1 MKKSG
6 FTLIELLVVIAIIG
20 ILAAILLPALARA
33 REAARRASCQNNL
46 KQWGVIFKM
55 YANESKGE
63 KWPMILHL
71 VTNELDQDNAYNSG
85 DIAAANAASCTINLY
100 PDFVGWTP
108 FMQVSQTYPE
118 YATHIKIMFCPS
130 DADGVTPYESGWLN
144 LGGDPEGPLD
154 ICRLGFVGRY
164 GEYRSLASQADE
176 YGTGHNPS
184 SYSYEYSGYATP
196 HELMIDETG
205 VDDGRF
211 GPGLGA
217 LLTTWQASS
226 NEQNPNLVDNDIQV
240 DDLGT
245 LHRLKEGIERFMIT
259 DINNPGASSM
269 AQSEMP
275 VMWDSSQF
283 RVLTPGGIGSAFN
296 HIPGGSNI
304 LYMDGHVGFVK
315 FTEDAKFPLDRGY
328 MYRPT

>member
-1 MKKSG
+1 MKKKG

-33 REAARRASCQNNL
+33 REAARRASCANNL
-46 KQWGVIFKM
+46 KQWGIIHKM

-63 KWPMILHL
+63 KWPMILHS
-71 VTNELDQDNAYNSG
+71 VTNEQVQDEAYASN
-85 DIAAANAASCTINLY
+85 DLATARAASCTINLY

-118 YATHIKIMFCPS
+118 YATDIKIMFCPS
-130 DADGVTPYESGWLN
+130 DADGTTPYDSGWLN
-144 LGGDPEGPLD
+144 MGGDPEGNLD
-154 ICRLGFVGRY
+154 ICRLGFVGRF
-164 GEYRSLASQADE
+164 GEYRSLASAADE

-184 SYSYEYSGYATP
+184 SYSYEYSGYLTP
-196 HELMIDETG
+196 HDIMVNGDGIGSLLDAWQDSSDFQDPNF
-205 VDDGRF
+205 VDQDIEVGDG
-211 GPGLGA
+211 
-217 LLTTWQASS
+217 
-226 NEQNPNLVDNDIQV
+226 
-240 DDLGT
+240 GT

-259 DINNPGASSM
+259 DINNPGASAS

-315 FTEDAKFPLDRGY
+315 FSDDSEFPLHRDY
-328 MYRPT
+328 MYRPN